1 MLTSDVMAS
10 VERHADAVSSAAVDK
25 AKRLCA
31 NHPHVRSNSQPLLIL
46 SVLLYHQTIHQI
58 SHCR

>member
-25 AKRLCA
+25 AKRFCA
-31 NHPHVRSNSQPLLIL
+31 SRPHVRSNSQPLLIL
-46 SVLLYHQTIHQI
+46 VWLFHQTIHQI

>member
-10 VERHADAVSSAAVDK
+10 VERHVDSSAAVDK

-31 NHPHVRSNSQPLLIL
+31 NHPHVRSNSQPLLIV
-46 SVLLYHQTIHQI
+46 SVLLFHQTIHQI